1 MSVQKLLFDQ
11 LPVEI
16 HPDNAALWRA
26 AAERTRS
33 LLRDAIQSEG
43 SACMIV
49 ATGNS
54 QLGFYAA
61 LRGMHGIDWGRITI
75 FHMDEYVGI
84 RADHPASFR
93 RYLHRQIVDV
103 VLHPAAFYEII
114 GDAPNI
120 LEECNRYADLLR
132 LHPAAI
138 CCLGIGENGH
148 LAFNDPPK
156 ARFDD
161 PAWVKVVKLEMGSRL
176 QQVGEGHFPD
186 LNSVPRQA
194 ITLTIP
200 ALLSA
205 RNVLAIVPEKRKAA
219 AVRAALTGPISS
231 QCPASI
237 LRSTP
242 QAILFLDSDSASE
255 LDIPRIAKNG

>member
-1 MSVQKLLFDQ
+1 MSVQKLLYDQ
-11 LPVEI
+11 LPVEV
-16 HPDNAALWRA
+16 HSDNVSLGCA
-26 AAERTRS
+26 AAERTRC
-33 LLRDAIQSEG
+33 LLQDAIHAEG
-43 SACMIV
+43 NATMII

-54 QLGFYAA
+54 QLSFYSA
-61 LRGMHGIDWGRITI
+61 LRTLPGIDWGKVTL

-84 RADHPASFR
+84 PPDHPASFR
-93 RYLHRQIVDV
+93 RYLHREIVDMI
-103 VLHPAAFYEII
+103 HPAAFYEIA
-114 GDAPNI
+114 GDAAEIP
-120 LEECNRYADLLR
+120 EECSRYAELLHS
-132 LHPAAI
+132 HPAAI

-161 PAWVKVVKLEMGSRL
+161 PDWVKVVDLEMETRQ

-186 LNSVPRQA
+186 LRAVPRQA

-205 RNVLAIVPEKRKAA
+205 KNVLAIVPEKRKAA
-219 AVRAALTGPISS
+219 AVQSALIGPISS
-231 QCPASI
+231 LCPASI

-242 QAILFLDSDSASE
+242 HAILFLDSDSASG
-255 LDIPRIAKNG
+255 LNL

>member
-1 MSVQKLLFDQ
+1 MSVQKLHFDQ
-11 LPVEI
+11 LPVEV
-16 HPDNAALWRA
+16 HPDNTALGHV
-26 AAERTRS
+26 AAERTCS
-33 LLRDAIQSEG
+33 LLQDAIHAEG
-43 SACMIV
+43 SASMII

-54 QLGFYAA
+54 QLSFYAA
-61 LRGMHGIDWGRITI
+61 LRAMPGIDWKRVTI

-84 RADHPASFR
+84 PSDHPACFR
-93 RYLHRQIVDV
+93 RYLHREIIDAV
-103 VLHPAAFYEII
+103 HPATFYEIV
-114 GDAPNI
+114 GDADDIPQ
-120 LEECNRYADLLR
+120 ECSRYAGLLR
-132 LHPAAI
+132 SHPAAI

-161 PAWVKVVKLEMGSRL
+161 PDWVKVVELAIESRR

-186 LNSVPRQA
+186 LNAVPRQA

-205 RNVLAIVPEKRKAA
+205 KNVLAIVPEKRKAL
-219 AVRAALTGPISS
+219 AVRSALTGPVSS
-231 QCPASI
+231 LCPASI

-242 QAILFLDSDSASE
+242 QAILFLDNDSASE
-255 LDIPRIAKNG
+255 LEIP